1 MTIISRHTIPR
12 IQLYLQV
19 KIEDHAEEGREG
31 YHIPG
36 RVSVEGKEA
45 DLDPS
50 YTFVFGHLHL
60 LHVRPSDS
68 PATKLSPYT
77 VMSSTGLCP
86 LLLASKCF

>member
-1 MTIISRHTIPR
+1 
-12 IQLYLQV
+12 LYLQV

-31 YHIPG
+31 YHISG
-36 RVSVEGKEA
+36 REQALKEREA

-50 YTFVFGHLHL
+50 YTFVFEHLRL

-68 PATKLSPYT
+68 PATKLPTYT

-86 LLLASKCF
+86 LLLASECL